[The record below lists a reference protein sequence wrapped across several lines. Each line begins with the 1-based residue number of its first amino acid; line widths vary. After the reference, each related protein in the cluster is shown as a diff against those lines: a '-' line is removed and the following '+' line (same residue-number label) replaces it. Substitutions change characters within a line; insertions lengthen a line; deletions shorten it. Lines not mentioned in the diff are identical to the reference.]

1 MALKDKFRSI
11 LGLHEDPDLSEYY
24 DEEEEAMELT
34 QDSADTVAIQESRT
48 AWNKEESTVNTTS
61 GAGLKPKLVIHEPI
75 TYEDGPKIL
84 DDIKNRKIVVI
95 DFETLDVDKKKQI
108 FEFVNGGI
116 YSMEAQIRKVTKD
129 IFVVAP
135 KGVDVEGKQLEPYN
149 VKADYNI

>member
-1 MALKDKFRSI
+1 MRDRFKNL
-11 LGLHEDPDLSEYY
+11 LGLNEDPYLEED
-24 DEEEEAMELT
+24 DNEEEGYAEDTAMPAVRRDGL
-34 QDSADTVAIQESRT
+34 D
-48 AWNKEESTVNTTS
+48 KEERSMSTV

-95 DFETLDVDKKKQI
+95 DFETLELEKKKQI

-116 YSMEAQIRKVTKD
+116 YAMEAQIRKVTKD

-135 KGVDVEGKQLEPYN
+135 KGVDVEGKSLDSFPIKGEYPL
-149 VKADYNI
+149 

>member
-1 MALKDKFRSI
+1 MDRLKNL
-11 LGLHEDPDLSEYY
+11 LGLHEDPYL
-24 DEEEEAMELT
+24 DEEDQEEMETVERPAL
-34 QDSADTVAIQESRT
+34 SAPRRDEKD
-48 AWNKEESTVNTTS
+48 KEAHSVNTVGS
-61 GAGLKPKLVIHEPI
+61 GLKPKLVIHEPI

-95 DFETLDVDKKKQI
+95 DFETLDLDKKKQI

-135 KGVDVEGKQLEPYN
+135 KGVEVEGKSLDSYPIKSEYS
-149 VKADYNI
+149 V